1 MTYPLSGKIICI
13 HKFNSNLGG
22 DGKGNFTLPPPP
34 QPSWWFS
41 LNNSET
47 VKAVTLAS
55 CSIQ

>member
-1 MTYPLSGKIICI
+1 MSYPLSGKIICI
-13 HKFNSNLGG
+13 HQFNSNLGG
-22 DGKGNFTLPPPP
+22 DGKGNLTPPPP